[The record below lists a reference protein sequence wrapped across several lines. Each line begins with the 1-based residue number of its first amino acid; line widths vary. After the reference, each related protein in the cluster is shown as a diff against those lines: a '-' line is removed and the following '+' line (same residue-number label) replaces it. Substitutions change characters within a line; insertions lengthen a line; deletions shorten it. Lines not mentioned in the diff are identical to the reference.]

1 MSTMIRNSSTCFLML
16 LLAPAALADD
26 EPTEIKSADSAAELS
41 VAPLDHVTYP
51 EDRPEWVSD
60 ADNGKPFTLIDGNKI
75 VIVSRLCETP
85 IQCEELLMI
94 SAKVAADSFVI
105 NLVDFAVASDFYEFS
120 DQEIKELITNDYEVE
135 ALQGDVTMYQQTL
148 ELTFTPEKQ
157 LEIKQAF
164 DNIEVKRRLRDMGGL
179 LIGGLVALFG
189 SSAVIGT
196 MGRLGRRR
204 TA

>member
-1 MSTMIRNSSTCFLML
+1 
-16 LLAPAALADD
+16 
-26 EPTEIKSADSAAELS
+26 
-41 VAPLDHVTYP
+41 
-51 EDRPEWVSD
+51 
-60 ADNGKPFTLIDGNKI
+60 
-75 VIVSRLCETP
+75 
-85 IQCEELLMI
+85 MI